1 MAEPSRPHN
10 VEGENPEQPVVAADE
25 DEDDDVDVPGG
36 GLPVLKWSKSGFKLL
51 MATVQMAD
59 DWDATYPQEGDTG
72 ADAPAGYITLW
83 ADFFHDGNLRLP
95 VTVFVAEVLE
105 YYHLH
110 ISQLSPFGMF
120 RIRNFEYTFRAH
132 GLPITVENFRRFYQ
146 LTVNT
151 GFFSFTQRHGSLKLM
166 TPPKGVTG
174 WKKRFFYVKACAVY
188 ASMSFRNVNVGVSD
202 EDIPVATAKTV
213 DWFSR
218 LQPIELK
225 KLDNNQLWVL
235 RMMLTRPDRKARP
248 VLREKS
254 GGKLFTL
261 CYFPYFLSL
270 VVTCMHVS
278 ADAVGL
284 WRMFEPDFEG
294 RVELIA
300 VELKKGFNLEILS
313 NFRVPS
319 HAVLDAPVLGD
330 ARGILADLG
339 KFEKRIPKKNAEKKP
354 VKKTARGRGKGS
366 SEGSVAP
373 SSVSEAAGTYRSCYR
388 GYTDYVVVSD
398 TLEGLGVIGSGAAAG
413 GTAVVPPVVG
423 EKRGPEQKAAGGGEP
438 KRRRLQTKRVAPAQ
452 KKPAVAAESRDA
464 GYSFFDFPSSP
475 LHTAAAGAGVS
486 KETVVPK
493 EPTAPFVGPVRDP
506 PLEKTVETTADQIFD
521 TVDSSDNLISPN
533 EGDGL
538 DLRFSD
544 TGKQKSD
551 AEVRQQDAEPRKSP
565 AGERGTG
572 SSAGGAGDDGPPIQP
587 GESELEY
594 YYRTYTQG
602 RSTVYHRPPWTVMQ
616 GDDISNDPSA
626 CKEILGGL
634 GTPFEVERAHAA
646 PRELRINQLST
657 MLIGSSIVANAILED
672 YKVLGRREEE
682 TARMRAEAEKLVEV
696 ARAGAEQLE
705 KDRAAFEKEKQ
716 TSEWA
721 AAAQLKQK
729 WNESWAKQNDTLFR
743 ARQELTNAKAANVA
757 LGKEKAAAEAIAVK
771 AQQAKAEVLKAL
783 EEAKEAGARAAK
795 ALEEAEEKESRSS
808 KALEEANAERIR
820 LDKVV
825 ASLQAEVQ
833 AREVAVTDLTAR
845 VSVAEERADAAVE
858 AKDALVS
865 SFDQLKADREWL
877 RTHGIARIVEAIMNA
892 PETASGLDLVKERA
906 RDAGFKAGYNRC
918 IAHINVLS
926 AGGYTDKRSGFHG
939 VDTESL
945 LKAAEVS
952 FYDTSLACVE
962 ELDNCLEA
970 ADYVDRLRMLYPDA
984 EEEEPAG
991 GAGGD
996 AGTSGTK

>member
-1 MAEPSRPHN
+1 MKTKMMTLMF
-10 VEGENPEQPVVAADE
+10 PVV
-25 DEDDDVDVPGG
+25 
-36 GLPVLKWSKSGFKLL
+36 VLKWSKGSFKLL
-51 MATVQMAD
+51 MTTVQMAD
-59 DWDATYPQEGDTG
+59 DWDATYPQEGETG

-83 ADFFHDGNLRLP
+83 ADFFNDGNLRLP

-174 WKKRFFYVKACAVY
+174 WKKKFFYVKACAVY

-218 LQPIELK
+218 LRPIELK

-254 GGKLFTL
+254 G
-261 CYFPYFLSL
+261 
-270 VVTCMHVS
+270 V
-278 ADAVGL
+278 DAVGL

-319 HAVLDAPVLGD
+319 RAVLDAPVPGD

-339 KFEKRIPKKNAEKKP
+339 KFEKRIPKKHAEKKP
-354 VKKTARGRGKGS
+354 VKKTVRGRGKGRA
-366 SEGSVAP
+366 EGSVAP

-388 GYTDYVVVSD
+388 RYTDYVVVSD

-413 GTAVVPPVVG
+413 GTAAGPPVVG

-438 KRRRLQTKRVAPAQ
+438 NDGDCRPKGLLRRKRNLRLLLVKSQ
-452 KKPAVAAESRDA
+452 DA
-464 GYSFFDFPSSP
+464 GYSFFDFPTSP
-475 LHTAAAGAGVS
+475 LHTAAAGAGVP
-486 KETVVPK
+486 KEPVVPK
-493 EPTAPFVGPVRDP
+493 EPAAPYVGPVRDP
-506 PLEKTVETTADQIFD
+506 TVEKTVEKTADQIFD

-544 TGKQKSD
+544 GGKQKSD
-551 AEVRQQDAEPRKSP
+551 AEVRQHDAEPHKSS
-565 AGERGTG
+565 AGEKGTG
-572 SSAGGAGDDGPPIQP
+572 SSAGGVGYDGPPIQP

-602 RSTVYHRPPWTVMQ
+602 RSTIYHRPPWTVMQ

-634 GTPFEVERAHAA
+634 GTPFEVERARAA

-657 MLIGSSIVANAILED
+657 LLVGSSIVANAILED

-682 TARMRAEAEKLVEV
+682 AARMRAEAEELIKA

-705 KDRAAFEKEKQ
+705 KDRAAFEKQKQ

-721 AAAQLKQK
+721 ATAQLKQVRTLAKLLSDERKSWNEKLSNERKK
-729 WNESWAKQNDTLFR
+729 WNESWAKQNDNLFR

-757 LGKEKAAAEAIAVK
+757 LGREKAAAEAIAVK
-771 AQQAKAEVLKAL
+771 AQQAEAGAIKAF

-795 ALEEAEEKESRSS
+795 ALEEAEERESRSS

-833 AREVAVTDLTAR
+833 TREVAVTDLTAR
-845 VSVAEERADAAVE
+845 MTAAEERANVAVE
-858 AKDALVS
+858 ARDALTS
-865 SFDQLKADREWL
+865 SFNQLEADREWM
-877 RTHGIARIVEAIMNA
+877 RSHGIARAIMDA
-892 PETASGLDLVKERA
+892 PETAAGLDLVKQRA
-906 RDAGFKAGYNRC
+906 RDAGFKVGYNRC
-918 IAHINVLS
+918 ISHMNVMS
-926 AGGYTDKRSGFHG
+926 VGGVIEERSGFRD
-939 VDTESL
+939 VDTEGRL
-945 LKAAEVS
+945 NAAVAS
-952 FYDTSLACVE
+952 FYDTSLSCVE
-962 ELDNCLEA
+962 KLDDCLEA
-970 ADYVDRLRMLYPDA
+970 ADYVDRLRMLYADA
-984 EEEEPAG
+984 E
-991 GAGGD
+991 
-996 AGTSGTK
+996 